1 MNFKTCTKGFLNG
14 GAWSTFFPSPSIPHC
29 LLFGNFILTGSIETE
44 GLQPDSEYLPF
55 LIERKAPHAKRTSPY
70 LSCALANSSG
80 RAELLL
86 LSFFPLPHGGIM
98 LSSRIRRGYLKSPI
112 SFCLQCVGR
121 LPSLTPCSPAAPLA
135 LYANRPTTPL
145 AGQCACAE
153 HLRRILSIRGAL
165 RDAAF
170 KSPPECRKF
179 QSVHIFH
186 YLETI
191 KVQHNEAVWIPKI
204 IISKSTKY

>member
-29 LLFGNFILTGSIETE
+29 LLFGNFILTGSNVTE
-44 GLQPDSEYLPF
+44 SLQPNPEYLPSLF
-55 LIERKAPHAKRTSPY
+55 ESKAPHAKRTSPY

-80 RAELLL
+80 RRELLL
-86 LSFFPLPHGGIM
+86 LSFFPLPHWGIM
-98 LSSRIRRGYLKSPI
+98 LSSRIRRGYWKSPI

-121 LPSLTPCSPAAPLA
+121 LPSLTPCSPTAPLA

-170 KSPPECRKF
+170 KSPPKCRKF
-179 QSVHIFH
+179 HFVHIFH

-191 KVQHNEAVWIPKI
+191 KDNNTCDIMRRFEFQK
-204 IISKSTKY
+204 